1 MDFPGGS
8 VGKELT
14 CQYET
19 QEMWAPSLGFEEMW
33 VPSLGFEDLLEIVKG
48 QPAPGLQ
55 GSLQSLMGKGAWE
68 AIVTEVTCVRHV
80 WEHMHMAHTN

>member
-19 QEMWAPSLGFEEMW
+19 QEMR

-68 AIVTEVTCVRHV
+68 AIVTGVTCVRHV
-80 WEHMHMAHTN
+80 